1 MNTDQKIY
9 DITVI
14 GAGPVGLFAAY
25 YTGFRDLSCKIIDC
39 LPQIGGQLTTLYPQK
54 FVYDVAGFPK
64 ILATD
69 LALNLHK
76 QAQQYNP
83 QICLEEKV
91 QQIFY
96 LEDGTIKLTTDKAE
110 HFSKK
115 IILTAGAGVFT
126 PRNLEVGSAKKF
138 ENRGLYYVVKDTEF
152 FKGKKLLV
160 IGGGDTALDWALHLK
175 DIAKKTYLVHR
186 SNKFL
191 AAASSVRRLMNSNIE
206 VHTHTELK
214 EILGDEHIQG
224 AIIADKSVNQEKT
237 LDVDTILCCIGY
249 TPNLG
254 PIKEWGLE
262 LAGSTI
268 KVNPRMETNLTG
280 VYAAGDVATYEGK
293 LRLICTGFSDA
304 AVAVN
309 YAAHSIYPELRVFP
323 GYSTNVMEQKD
334 EEKLAHKTEI
344 PS

>member
-1 MNTDQKIY
+1 MNTDQKTY

-25 YTGFRDLSCKIIDC
+25 YAGFRDLNCKIIDC

-64 ILATD
+64 ILATE
-69 LALNLHK
+69 LANNLYK
-76 QAQQYNP
+76 QAMQYNTKL
-83 QICLEEKV
+83 CLEEKV

-115 IILTAGAGVFT
+115 VILTAGAGVFT
-126 PRNLEVGSAKKF
+126 PRKLEPESAKKF
-138 ENRGLYYVVKDTEF
+138 ENRGLYYMVKDTEF
-152 FKGKKLLV
+152 FRGKKLLV
-160 IGGGDTALDWALHLK
+160 IGGGDTALDWVLHLK
-175 DIAKKTYLVHR
+175 DMAKGIYLIHR

-191 AAASSVRRLMNSNIE
+191 AAASSVRQLMNSNIE

-214 EILGDEHIQG
+214 EILGNDHIQG
-224 AIIADKSVNQEKT
+224 AIIVDKSVNQEKT

-268 KVNPRMETNLTG
+268 KVNPRMETNLSG

-323 GYSTNVMEQKD
+323 GYSTNVMEQKE
-334 EEKLAHKTEI
+334 EEKLAHKT
-344 PS
+344 

>member
-1 MNTDQKIY
+1 MDQKVY

-25 YTGFRDLSCKIIDC
+25 YAGFRDLSCKIIDC

-64 ILATD
+64 ILATELVD
-69 LALNLHK
+69 NLYK
-76 QAQQYNP
+76 QALQYNP
-83 QICLEEKV
+83 PICLEERV

-96 LEDGTIKLTTDKAE
+96 LEDGTMKLTTDKTE
-110 HFSKK
+110 HRTKK
-115 IILTAGAGVFT
+115 VILTAGAGVFT
-126 PRNLEVGSAKKF
+126 PRKLELEAVKRF
-138 ENRGLYYVVKDTEF
+138 ENNGFYYGVKDPAF
-152 FKGKKLLV
+152 FRGKKLLV

-175 DIAKKTYLVHR
+175 NLAQKTFLIHR

-191 AAASSVRRLMNSNIE
+191 AAASSVRHLMNSNVE
-206 VHTHTELK
+206 VYTHTELK
-214 EILGDEHIQG
+214 DILGNEHIEG
-224 AIIADKSVNQEKT
+224 AVIVNKAVNEEKT
-237 LDVDTILCCIGY
+237 LDVDTILCCTGY

-262 LAGSTI
+262 LFASTI
-268 KVNPRMETNLTG
+268 KVNPRMETNLPG

-323 GYSTNVMEQKD
+323 GYSTNVMEQKE
-334 EEKLAHKTEI
+334 EEKLAHKTQI
-344 PS
+344 PG